1 MKAIASTFSA
11 ILENVRSFSVGVG
24 VGVGVGDGVGEGE
37 GVGDGVGVGEGVG
50 VDEGVGVAIL
60 TATPLFHTNF
70 LPDLTQVYVFF
81 IYVVF

>member
-24 VGVGVGDGVGEGE
+24 VGVGVGDGVGVGE
-37 GVGDGVGVGEGVG
+37 GVSDGVGVGEGVG
-50 VDEGVGVAIL
+50 VAFL
-60 TATPLFHTNF
+60 TVTPLFHTNF